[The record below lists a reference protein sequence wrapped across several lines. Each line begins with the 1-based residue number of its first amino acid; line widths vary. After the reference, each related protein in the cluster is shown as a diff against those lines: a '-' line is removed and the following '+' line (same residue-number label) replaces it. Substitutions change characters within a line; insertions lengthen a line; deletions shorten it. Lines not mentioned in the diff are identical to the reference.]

1 MYVVSVIDFLYKG
14 VFLNFIVVKFIVWIL
29 VMFINS
35 VEIKFMFVKSVVI

>member
-1 MYVVSVIDFLYKG
+1 MCVVSVIDFLYKG

-35 VEIKFMFVKSVVI
+35 VEIRFMFVKSVVI